1 MGLFLKDFFM
11 ARICLINPRFP
22 TSFWGLNHGLPILAK
37 KANMPVLA
45 LPVLAGL
52 TPPGHEVTLIDE
64 NIEEIDFDILK
75 QYDIVGLTGMTVQ
88 RDRMREILMELRHRD
103 IFTVIGGP
111 WITVAEN
118 WYDGLVDVIF
128 IGEAEQTW
136 PQFLLEW
143 TQGLHQYRYEQI
155 EKTDMAKVP
164 IPRYD
169 LVKFKEYT
177 MGCVQTSRGCPFQC
191 EFCDI
196 IVIFGRKPRIK
207 TSEMVVAEIDAQ
219 HKLGVRVIFL
229 VDDNFI
235 GNKKAAK
242 VILRAIIEWQHKNG
256 FPLAFF
262 TEASLDLAEDDELLK
277 LMTDAGMVA
286 VFIGIESPD
295 EDALRETKKFQNM
308 RGSILDRVHKVQNA
322 GLEVYA
328 GMIVGFDQD
337 DETVFD
343 RQYEFLQKGRIVGAM
358 AGMLS
363 AIPKTPLYER
373 LEAAGRLDNAA
384 ADDPN
389 IATNIIPLLMSRE
402 TLRDGWLD
410 LMVRLYDAENY
421 FKRFDALFIE
431 GKLPLA
437 TAKMDWLRKNR
448 YPSYL
453 KIQALTILAAVGM
466 LAKIF
471 LDPRTKPDRH
481 VYKKYLKKLIASRR
495 PPRYL
500 FQFAF
505 KCVMHT
511 HFATMTRQMA
521 RGESRLVNT

>member
-1 MGLFLKDFFM
+1 M

-22 TSFWGLNHGLPILAK
+22 TSFWGLNHGLPLLGK
-37 KANMPVLA
+37 KSNMPVLA

-52 TPPGHEVTLIDE
+52 TPAEHEVTCIDE
-64 NIEEIDFDILK
+64 NIEDIDFDLLK

-88 RDRMREILMELRHRD
+88 RDRMREILVELHARD
-103 IFTVIGGP
+103 IFVAVGGP

-128 IGEAEQTW
+128 IGEAEETW
-136 PQFLLEW
+136 PQFLREW
-143 TQGLHQYRYEQI
+143 QQGLHQYRYEQI

-164 IPRYD
+164 LPRYD
-169 LVKFKEYT
+169 LVKFKEYA

-196 IVIFGRKPRIK
+196 IVIFGRRPRIK
-207 TSEMVVAEIDAQ
+207 TTEMVIAEIDAQ

-242 VILRAIIEWQHKNG
+242 VILRGIIEWQHRHG
-256 FPLAFF
+256 YPMAFF
-262 TEASLDLAEDDELLK
+262 TEASLDLAEDDELMR
-277 LMTDAGMVA
+277 LMAEAGMVA

-295 EDALRETKKFQNM
+295 EDALRETKKFQNV
-308 RGSILDRVHKVQNA
+308 RGGIVERVKKVQDA
-322 GLEVYA
+322 GMEVYA
-328 GMIVGFDQD
+328 GMIVGFDSD
-337 DETVFD
+337 DETVFE
-343 RQYEFLQKGRIVGAM
+343 RQYAFLQQARIVGAM

-363 AIPKTPLYER
+363 AIPKTPLYAR
-373 LEAAGRLDNAA
+373 LEAEGRLDNAA

-389 IATNIIPLLMSRE
+389 IATNVIPLNMTRE
-402 TLRDGWLD
+402 AMRDGWLD
-410 LMVRLYDAENY
+410 LMIRLYEAENY
-421 FKRFDALFIE
+421 FARFNELMVE
-431 GKLPLA
+431 GRIPLA
-437 TAKMDWLRKNR
+437 SAKMDWLRKNQFGN
-448 YPSYL
+448 YL
-453 KIQALTILAAVGM
+453 KIQALTILAALGM
-466 LAKIF
+466 LAKIWA
-471 LDPRTKPDRH
+471 DPRSRVDRP
-481 VYKKYLKKLIASRR
+481 VYAKYLRKLIAARR
-495 PPRYL
+495 PPRLL

-521 RGESRLVNT
+521 KGESRLVNT

>member
-1 MGLFLKDFFM
+1 M

-22 TSFWGLNHGLPILAK
+22 TSFWGLNHGLPLLNK
-37 KANMPVLA
+37 KSNMPVLA

-52 TPPGHEVTLIDE
+52 TPAEHEVVCVDE
-64 NIEEIDFDILK
+64 NIEDIDFDSLG
-75 QYDIVGLTGMTVQ
+75 QFDIVGLTGMTVQ
-88 RDRMREILMELRHRD
+88 RDRMREILLELHERG
-103 IFTVIGGP
+103 IFTVVGGP

-128 IGEAEQTW
+128 IGEAEETW
-136 PQFLLEW
+136 PQFLREW
-143 TQGLHQYRYEQI
+143 QQGLHQYRYEQV

-169 LVKFKEYT
+169 LVKFDEYA

-196 IVIFGRKPRIK
+196 IVIFGRRPRIK
-207 TSEMVVAEIDAQ
+207 TAGMVVAEIDAQ

-242 VILRAIIEWQHKNG
+242 VILRAIIEWQHENG
-256 FPLAFF
+256 FPLSFF
-262 TEASLDLAEDDELLK
+262 TEASLDLAEDDELMR
-277 LMTDAGMVA
+277 LMAEAGMVA

-295 EDALRETKKFQNM
+295 EEALRETKKYQNV
-308 RGSILDRVHKVQNA
+308 RGGIIDRVKKVQEA
-322 GLEVYA
+322 GMEVYA
-328 GMIVGFDQD
+328 GMIVGFDSD

-343 RQYEFLQKGRIVGAM
+343 RQFAFLQQARIVGAM

-363 AIPKTPLYER
+363 AIPKTPLYAR

-389 IATNIIPLLMSRE
+389 IATNVIPLNMTRE
-402 TLRDGWLD
+402 AMRDGWLD
-410 LMVRLYDAENY
+410 LMIRLYEAESY
-421 FKRFDALFIE
+421 FSRFDALFIE
-431 GKLPLA
+431 GKIPLA
-437 TAKMDWLRKNR
+437 DAKMDWLRKNQFGN
-448 YPSYL
+448 YL

-466 LAKIF
+466 LVKIWA
-471 LDPRTKPDRH
+471 DPRTRADRP
-481 VYKKYLKKLIASRR
+481 VYGKYLRKLIAARR
-495 PPRYL
+495 PPRLL

-511 HFATMTRQMA
+511 HFAMMTRQMV

>member
-1 MGLFLKDFFM
+1 M

-22 TSFWGLNHGLPILAK
+22 TSFWGLNHGLPLLNK
-37 KANMPVLA
+37 KSNMPVLA
-45 LPVLAGL
+45 LPTIAGL
-52 TPPGHEVTLIDE
+52 TPAEHEVVCIDE
-64 NIEEIDFDILK
+64 NIEDIDFESLK

-88 RDRMREILMELRHRD
+88 RDRMREILMELHARD

-128 IGEAEQTW
+128 IGEAEETW
-136 PQFLLEW
+136 PQFLNEW
-143 TQGLHQYRYEQI
+143 KQGLHQYRYEQI

-169 LVKFKEYT
+169 LVKYNEYA

-207 TSEMVVAEIDAQ
+207 TPEMVVAEIDAQ

-235 GNKKAAK
+235 GNKKVAK
-242 VILRAIIEWQHKNG
+242 VILRAIIEWQHQHG

-262 TEASLDLAEDDELLK
+262 TEASLDLAEDDELMR
-277 LMTDAGMVA
+277 LMAEAGMVA

-295 EDALRETKKFQNM
+295 EEALRETKKYQNV
-308 RGSILDRVHKVQNA
+308 RGGLIERVKRVQDA
-322 GLEVYA
+322 GMEVYA
-328 GMIVGFDQD
+328 GMIVGFDAD
-337 DETVFD
+337 DETVFE
-343 RQYEFLQKGRIVGAM
+343 RQYQFLVQSRIVGAM

-363 AIPKTPLYER
+363 AIPKTPLYAR
-373 LEAAGRLDNAA
+373 LEAEGRLDNAA

-389 IATNIIPLLMSRE
+389 IATNVIPLNMTRE
-402 TLRDGWLD
+402 AMRDGWLD
-410 LMVRLYDAENY
+410 LMIRLYEAESY
-421 FKRFDALFIE
+421 FSRFNDLFVE
-431 GKLPLA
+431 GRIPLA
-437 TAKMDWLRKNR
+437 SAKMDWLRKNQFGN
-448 YPSYL
+448 YL
-453 KIQALTILAAVGM
+453 KMQALTILAAVGM
-466 LAKIF
+466 LVKIWA
-471 LDPRTKPDRH
+471 DPRTKVDRP
-481 VYKKYLKKLIASRR
+481 VYAKYLKKLIAARR
-495 PPRYL
+495 PPRLL

-521 RGESRLVNT
+521 KGESRLVNT

>member
-1 MGLFLKDFFM
+1 M

-22 TSFWGLNHGLPILAK
+22 TSFWGLNHGLPLLNK

-52 TPPGHEVTLIDE
+52 TPPGHEIVLIDE
-64 NIEEIDFDILK
+64 NIEEIDFDALEGF
-75 QYDIVGLTGMTVQ
+75 DIVGLTGMTVQ
-88 RDRMREILMELRHRD
+88 RDRMREILTELRSRG
-103 IFTVIGGP
+103 IFSVVGGP
-111 WITVAEN
+111 WITVAED

-128 IGEAEQTW
+128 IGEAEDTW
-136 PQFLLEW
+136 PRFLEEW
-143 TQGLHQYRYEQI
+143 KQGLHQYRYEQAD
-155 EKTDMAKVP
+155 KTDMAKVP

-207 TSEMVVAEIDAQ
+207 TPEMVVREIDAQ

-235 GNKKAAK
+235 GNKKVAK
-242 VILRAIIEWQHKNG
+242 VILRAIIEWQHANG
-256 FPLAFF
+256 FPLSFF
-262 TEASLDLAEDDELLK
+262 TEASLDLAEDEELMR
-277 LMTDAGMVA
+277 LMTEAGMVA

-295 EDALRETKKFQNM
+295 EEALKETKKYQNV
-308 RGSILDRVHKVQNA
+308 RGLGLLDRVGKVQA
-322 GLEVYA
+322 HGLEVYA

-337 DETVFD
+337 DETVFE
-343 RQYEFLQKGRIVGAM
+343 RQYAFLQQAKIVGAM

-373 LEAAGRLDNAA
+373 LEAEGRLDNAA

-389 IATNIIPLLMSRE
+389 IATNVIPLKMSVE
-402 TLRDGWLD
+402 ALRDGWLD
-410 LMVRLYDAENY
+410 LMIRLYDAENY
-421 FKRFDALFIE
+421 FARFDALFIE

-437 TAKMDWLRKNR
+437 TAKMDWLKKNR
-448 YPSYL
+448 FGTYL
-453 KIQALTILAAVGM
+453 KLQSLTILAALGM
-466 LAKIF
+466 LAKLWI
-471 LDPRTKPDRH
+471 DPRTKLDRA
-481 VYKKYLKKLIASRR
+481 VYGKYLRKLIASRR